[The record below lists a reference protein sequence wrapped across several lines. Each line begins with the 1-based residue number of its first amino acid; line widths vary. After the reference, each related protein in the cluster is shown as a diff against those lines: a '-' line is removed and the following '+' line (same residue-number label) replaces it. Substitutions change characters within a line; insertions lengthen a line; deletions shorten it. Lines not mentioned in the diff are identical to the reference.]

1 MSDVLRYRIIDEPRP
16 GPLQR
21 FALPPLLVFLIS
33 GIGFLIPWGWLLIA
47 VNAIALN
54 GVHRN
59 REIAFAI
66 IPVALYFLTLIGLDA
81 AVSRAWLTSSQANYV
96 FIGAIGLGLIFA
108 ASAYVWQEQ
117 TTQLRR
123 YLQQR

>member
-1 MSDVLRYRIIDEPRP
+1 MSDSLRYRIIDEPRP

-21 FALPPLLVFLIS
+21 FALPPLLVFLIT
-33 GIGFLIPWGWLLIA
+33 GFLLPWGWLLIA

-66 IPVALYFLTLIGLDA
+66 IPVALYFLTLAGLDT
-81 AVSRAWLTSSQANYV
+81 AVSRAWLTHSQADYV
-96 FIGAIGLGLIFA
+96 FIGAVGVGLIFA